1 MITTFLAACTVN
13 IKTGHLAELR
23 KLLQSNQENREH
35 QKYFWNVI
43 VSVARRKPI
52 RREKTEPQVCAVVAS
67 SHVLIFAVIGHN
79 EHPFDISSVHGFPG
93 YAVRLDFFYS
103 IC

>member
-1 MITTFLAACTVN
+1 MITTFLAAPTLNV
-13 IKTGHLAELR
+13 KSEHLAELR
-23 KLLQSNQENREH
+23 KLLQSNREKRER

-52 RREKTEPQVCAVVAS
+52 RHEKTEPQVCGFVAS
-67 SHVLIFAVIGHN
+67 LHVLIFTVIGHN
-79 EHPFDISSVHGFPG
+79 KHPFDISSVHSFPG
-93 YAVRLDFFYS
+93 HTVRLDFFDS

>member
-1 MITTFLAACTVN
+1 MTTFLAAPTVN
-13 IKTGHLAELR
+13 IKSVHLAELR
-23 KLLQSNQENREH
+23 KLLQSNRENHER

-52 RREKTEPQVCAVVAS
+52 RHEKTETQVCGFVAS
-67 SHVLIFAVIGHN
+67 LHVLIFAVIGHN
-79 EHPFDISSVHGFPG
+79 KHPFHISSVHGFPG
-93 YAVRLDFFYS
+93 HTVRLDFFDS